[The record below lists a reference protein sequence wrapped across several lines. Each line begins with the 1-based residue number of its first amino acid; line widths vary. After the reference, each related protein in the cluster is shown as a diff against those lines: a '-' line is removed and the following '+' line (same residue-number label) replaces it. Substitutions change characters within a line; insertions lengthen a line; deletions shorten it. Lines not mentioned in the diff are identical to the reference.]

1 MTKWPLMCCAL
12 LVTSTL
18 TLSGCSSSAQSPVDA
33 PTRTPDLSEQLQA
46 WATDVCRSSD
56 ALSRQVTG
64 IADGLDVDLGAG
76 LDQLPELQQQ
86 VTANI
91 DEVQRRLDEVQE
103 ALAAAP
109 AQSPRAVEFAAELD
123 ALIENARS
131 SGQEAVDLLA
141 EATSADNF
149 LSAGLAAAGAAAAA
163 QSAYN
168 DASTALDLLDR
179 TRSEGAGEVGEA
191 FSTAQGCK

>member
-1 MTKWPLMCCAL
+1 MTKWLLACCAL
-12 LVTSTL
+12 LVTSTF
-18 TLSGCSSSAQSPVDA
+18 TVTGCSSSAQSPTTA
-33 PTRTPDLSEQLQA
+33 PTTTPDLSEQLQA

-56 ALSRQVTG
+56 ALSSQVAG
-64 IADGLDVDLGAG
+64 IADGLDVNLGAG
-76 LDQLPELQQQ
+76 LDQLPEIQQQ

-91 DEVQRRLDEVQE
+91 DEVQLRLDEVQE

-109 AQSPRAVEFAAELD
+109 AQSPQAVEFADELD
-123 ALIENARS
+123 ALMENARS
-131 SGQEAVDLLA
+131 SGQEAVDLLT

-163 QSAYN
+163 QSAFD

-179 TRSEGAGEVGEA
+179 TRSEGPGEVGEA

>member
-1 MTKWPLMCCAL
+1 
-12 LVTSTL
+12 
-18 TLSGCSSSAQSPVDA
+18 
-33 PTRTPDLSEQLQA
+33 
-46 WATDVCRSSD
+46 
-56 ALSRQVTG
+56 
-64 IADGLDVDLGAG
+64 
-76 LDQLPELQQQ
+76 
-86 VTANI
+86 
-91 DEVQRRLDEVQE
+91 
-103 ALAAAP
+103 
-109 AQSPRAVEFAAELD
+109 VEFAAELD

-163 QSAYN
+163 QAAYN